1 MQGLSGQPFAGPDI
15 GGFAG
20 DATPKMFI
28 RWMGI
33 GALMPFARGHS
44 EKGTID
50 QEPWSFGSE
59 VCTHATLV
67 LIVGKFWI
75 T

>member
-1 MQGLSGQPFAGPDI
+1 MSGQPFIGPDI

-20 DATPKMFI
+20 DATPKLFI

-44 EKGTID
+44 EKGTIA
-50 QEPWSFGSE
+50 QEPWSFGPE
-59 VCTHATLV
+59 V
-67 LIVGKFWI
+67 
-75 T
+75 